1 MTPTLHQ
8 RQYKILS
15 GSVLKLLAII
25 TMTIDHAAII
35 LLPVVG
41 ALRLPIT
48 FLGTTKS
55 VYWLLRKIGRL
66 AFPIF
71 CFLIAQGYQHT
82 RNKWKYGLRLLIF
95 AVVSEIPFDL
105 MCTGKLW
112 SLEHQNVYFTLFM
125 GLAMI
130 FAYENINGQLRKYLA
145 MAAIGLVATYLK
157 ADYGLNGVLLVFLLH
172 WLRQVPAVQALLAYP
187 LLSGGAAA
195 FAAFIPIN
203 LYNGERGFIKG
214 PVLKWLFY
222 IFYPLHMVVLLA
234 IQHLLK

>member
-25 TMTIDHAAII
+25 TMTIDHSAVI
-35 LLPVVG
+35 LYPVMTV
-41 ALRLPIT
+41 LRTPIV
-48 FLGTTKS
+48 FFGKTTTL
-55 VYWLLRKIGRL
+55 YWIMRMIGRL

-95 AVVSEIPFDL
+95 AVVSEIPFNM

-112 SLEHQNVYFTLFM
+112 SLEYQNVYFTLFM

-130 FAYENINGQLRKYLA
+130 FAHENIPGQLRKYLA
-145 MAAIGLVATYLK
+145 MAAIGFVAAHLN
-157 ADYGLNGVLLVFLLH
+157 ADYGLNGVLLVFMIH
-172 WLRQVPAVQALLAYP
+172 ILRNVPAVQPMIAYP
-187 LLSGGAAA
+187 LLSGEFHAV
-195 FAAFIPIN
+195 FAFIPIN
-203 LYNGERGFIKG
+203 LYNGERGFIKD

-222 IFYPLHMVVLLA
+222 IFYPLHITVLVG